1 MVLCWPIK
9 QNIKKIH
16 IKELKEQTEQSER
29 TDGMTHRNEKEN
41 VSRYWNTAIVIKT
54 ESHISTLQH
63 ADTHRHT
70 VSATFVALLQTSLVH
85 IIFISHES
93 IKCLLS
99 IQIDTVISNQLKE
112 CFFITIITI
121 NTILTKI
128 IQSTR

>member
-54 ESHISTLQH
+54 ESLAFDGDCH
-63 ADTHRHT
+63 ACFPPPKKNA
-70 VSATFVALLQTSLVH
+70 VLSAFRFMAHNCNFGVV
-85 IIFISHES
+85 
-93 IKCLLS
+93 
-99 IQIDTVISNQLKE
+99 
-112 CFFITIITI
+112 
-121 NTILTKI
+121 
-128 IQSTR
+128 